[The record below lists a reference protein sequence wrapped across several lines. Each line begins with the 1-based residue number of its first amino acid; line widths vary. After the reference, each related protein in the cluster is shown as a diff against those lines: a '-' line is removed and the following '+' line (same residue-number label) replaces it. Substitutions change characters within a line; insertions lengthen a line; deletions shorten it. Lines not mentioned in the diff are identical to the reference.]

1 MALRRSVGS
10 LALRSAAAYLRR
22 HCPPPP
28 PPLAL
33 ASPAPAPIRRPLDP
47 QCRHFA
53 APPGTQANRKGGGK
67 DDDDDKAGLRINNAI
82 TAPFVR
88 LVTDD
93 GHTVV
98 PRHEALQRASRMDM
112 DLVEVDRK
120 SKPPVCKIMDFH
132 KEKYKKETKAKEQL
146 KTKSAI
152 VLRGGENKEVRFKG
166 KTELKDLMVKAN
178 AITKLMERGYR
189 VKCMA
194 MPSGNEGEDLGAPLS
209 RLLGLI
215 QDVSI
220 VESGPHLDSKHAYVI
235 VRHVRFVTKKGGKK
249 ASKAMEDVGKG
260 TRSAAPE
267 SPVAGDDSEGKTMEY
282 GSEKADDQVSSRDS
296 PAQTERQDRGFQRD
310 LNRSKPNPGAETDR
324 EKLHNVNAGGSRMNP
339 ARWGPQASEHR
350 FGNVNPGLE
359 KPNNTQDQAP
369 GETNRYAARRQPMR
383 GDNNRGF
390 NQGRPLQDDRRN
402 ENGGRY
408 DNQRPLQDDRRNENG
423 GRYDNQRPL
432 EQQHNRQLPK
442 FNQGGLPQDPR
453 NDRRGQFALNNS
465 NQRQPASGGGG
476 LGGDPNQTSK
486 SFGIFSGTPKPS
498 LSEVRKT
505 DGAGTTSKPGNTD
518 SPKSFGIFSSPRK

>member
-1 MALRRSVGS
+1 MALRRSLGS

-22 HCPPPP
+22 HCPPPH

-33 ASPAPAPIRRPLDP
+33 ASPNPAPIRRPLDP

-53 APPGTQANRKGGGK
+53 APPGTQANRKGGK
-67 DDDDDKAGLRINNAI
+67 DDDDDKAGLRLNNAI

-93 GHTVV
+93 GHSVV
-98 PRHEALQRASRMDM
+98 PRHEALQRAARMDM

-132 KEKYKKETKAKEQL
+132 KEKYKKDVKEKERL

-166 KTELKDLMVKAN
+166 KTELKDLMVKAD
-178 AITKLMERGYR
+178 AITRLMERGYR

-235 VRHVRFVTKKGGKK
+235 VRHVKFVSKKGGKK
-249 ASKAMEDVGKG
+249 VSQAMEDAGRG
-260 TRSAAPE
+260 TRNTASE
-267 SPVAGDDSEGKTMEY
+267 SPVAGNDSDGETIES
-282 GSEKADDQVSSRDS
+282 GSEKADDRVISDRVDKTDAYLSGDS
-296 PAQTERQDRGFQRD
+296 ATQTDRQDRGFKKEM
-310 LNRSKPNPGAETDR
+310 NRSKPNPGAVR
-324 EKLHNVNAGGSRMNP
+324 GQLHNANAGGSRMNP
-339 ARWGPQASEHR
+339 AQWGPQASERR
-350 FGNVNPGLE
+350 FGGVNPGME
-359 KPNNTQDQAP
+359 KRENNTQDQGP

-383 GDNNRGF
+383 GENHRGF
-390 NQGRPLQDDRRN
+390 NQGRPPQDGRRN
-402 ENGGRY
+402 ENSGRH
-408 DNQRPLQDDRRNENG
+408 DNQRP
-423 GRYDNQRPL
+423 P
-432 EQQHNRQLPK
+432 EQQHNRPLPR

-453 NDRRGQFALNNS
+453 NDGRGQFALNNN
-465 NQRQPASGGGG
+465 NQRQPAGGGG
-476 LGGDPNQTSK
+476 LGGDPNRTSK
-486 SFGIFSGTPKPS
+486 SFGIFSSTSKPAS
-498 LSEVRKT
+498 SEVRKT
-505 DGAGTTSKPGNTD
+505 DGDGTASKPGNTD

>member
-10 LALRSAAAYLRR
+10 LALRTAAAYLRR

-28 PPLAL
+28 PPPPPLAL
-33 ASPAPAPIRRPLDP
+33 ASPSPAPIRRPLNP

-53 APPGTQANRKGGGK
+53 APPGTQANRKGGK
-67 DDDDDKAGLRINNAI
+67 DDDDEKAGLRINNAI

-120 SKPPVCKIMDFH
+120 SKPPVCKVMDFH

-194 MPSGNEGEDLGAPLS
+194 MPSGNEGEDLGAPLY

-235 VRHVRFVTKKGGKK
+235 VRHVKFATKKGGKK
-249 ASKAMEDVGKG
+249 ASKAMEDVEKG

-267 SPVAGDDSEGKTMEY
+267 SPVADDDSEGETMEY
-282 GSEKADDQVSSRDS
+282 GSEKADDQVSSRYS
-296 PAQTERQDRGFQRD
+296 PAQTDRQDRGFQRE
-310 LNRSKPNPGAETDR
+310 LNRSKPNPGAEADR
-324 EKLHNVNAGGSRMNP
+324 EKLHNVNAGGNRMNP
-339 ARWGPQASEHR
+339 ARRGPQPSEHR
-350 FGNVNPGLE
+350 FGDVNPGLE
-359 KPNNTQDQAP
+359 KPNNTQDQVP
-369 GETNRYAARRQPMR
+369 GETNRYAARRQPMG

-402 ENGGRY
+402 EIGGHY
-408 DNQRPLQDDRRNENG
+408 DNQRP
-423 GRYDNQRPL
+423 P
-432 EQQHNRQLPK
+432 EQQHNRPLPR
-442 FNQGGLPQDPR
+442 FSQGGLPQDPR
-453 NDRRGQFALNNS
+453 NDRRGQFALNNN
-465 NQRQPASGGGG
+465 NQRQPA
-476 LGGDPNQTSK
+476 GGDSNQTSK
-486 SFGIFSGTPKPS
+486 NFGIFSSTPKPS
-498 LSEVRKT
+498 SSEVRKS
-505 DGAGTTSKPGNTD
+505 DGAGTTSNGNTD